1 MRAAQPQEKLD
12 FGGQRAMIHAMDL
25 DDLFA
30 KRPDDPLS
38 QIGRQDLDPFSV
50 EELEERI
57 LILEAEMAR
66 VKEKLEGAVHF
77 RSHAD
82 ALFKK

>member
-1 MRAAQPQEKLD
+1 
-12 FGGQRAMIHAMDL
+12 MIQTMDL

-30 KRPDDPLS
+30 KRPDDPLL

-50 EELEERI
+50 EELEERM
-57 LILEAEMAR
+57 LVLEAELAR
-66 VKEKLEGAVHF
+66 VKEKLVGAVHF

-82 ALFKK
+82 ALFRK